1 MMLLSPCFFWMRM
14 QGPSFNSIKVRLNL
28 PMTRWSQEKRRFQFH
43 KGTIKPM
50 IHTIN
55 AISIHR
61 FNSIKVRLNLV
72 SRRDSHLQQ
81 HTFQFHK
88 GTIKPCGCRWGQ
100 GSLSVFQFHKG
111 TIKPVDAGLR
121 LISIMFQFHKG
132 TIKPIDLWQGRGV
145 RYVVSIP

>member
-1 MMLLSPCFFWMRM
+1 
-14 QGPSFNSIKVRLNL
+14 
-28 PMTRWSQEKRRFQFH
+28 
-43 KGTIKPM
+43 M